1 MKKKRNYSSLKNI
14 FRLFEQSLDEPQ
26 EDGLADSIIITD
38 QDGGSFNYE
47 NEEFYAEEEE
57 EDEAQHGEDVDE
69 EDVSFW

>member
-57 EDEAQHGEDVDE
+57 EDEAQHGEDVDG
-69 EDVSFW
+69 EDVSF

>member
-1 MKKKRNYSSLKNI
+1 MKKSRNYSSLQNI
-14 FRLFEQSLDEPQ
+14 FRLFEQSVDEPQ

-69 EDVSFW
+69 EDVSF